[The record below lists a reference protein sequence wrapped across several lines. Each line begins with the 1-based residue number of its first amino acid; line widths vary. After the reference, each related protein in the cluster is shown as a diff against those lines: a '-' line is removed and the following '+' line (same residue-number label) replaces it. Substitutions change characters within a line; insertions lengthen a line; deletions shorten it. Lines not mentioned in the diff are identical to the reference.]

1 MDCNGQLHNI
11 YGYPNQHTMSLKN
24 SSQEEDKGGNGVVE
38 EVCWKIREESINRKR
53 RVCAVIW
60 APSPVI
66 KGGWS

>member
-1 MDCNGQLHNI
+1 
-11 YGYPNQHTMSLKN
+11 MSLKN
-24 SSQEEDKGGNGVVE
+24 RSQEEDKGGNGVVE

-60 APSPVI
+60 ALSPVI